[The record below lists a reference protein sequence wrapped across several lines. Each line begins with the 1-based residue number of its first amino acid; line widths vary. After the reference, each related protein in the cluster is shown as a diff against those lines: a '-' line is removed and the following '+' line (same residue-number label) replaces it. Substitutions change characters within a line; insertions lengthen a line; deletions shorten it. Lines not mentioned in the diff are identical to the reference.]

1 MYFFPMDFAQTYCK
15 NNIFLEWTP
24 YSILFSSQ
32 CNFFKNQSIIQKKN
46 NWTSFQNTI
55 ILNNTPLVIKLLL

>member
-1 MYFFPMDFAQTYCK
+1 MDFAQTYCK

-32 CNFFKNQSIIQKKN
+32 CNFLKK
-46 NWTSFQNTI
+46 SEYNTEE
-55 ILNNTPLVIKLLL
+55 K